1 VRRRA
6 TTILGAAAAPL
17 LVLSNVL
24 LPGLPAKAVDVVA
37 QAPPVVDR
45 MLTAHLVY
53 TVASLLF
60 IPFTLTLWRV
70 PGRRGSTLRLVGCL
84 ADDPDGVERPNAGI
98 DRQLFLAEKTVR
110 NNVTAL
116 LAKTGAATRPALI
129 ALARD
134 AGQEPA
140 PPP

>member
-1 VRRRA
+1 MSTAVRSDDVVRLDVAPQTITEADPTRSVRRRA

-37 QAPPVVDR
+37 QAPPIVDR

-70 PGRRGSTLRLVGCL
+70 KGRRGSTLRLVG
-84 ADDPDGVERPNAGI
+84 GV
-98 DRQLFLAEKTVR
+98 LTTVGMGSNTLTPASAVSSSWLR
-110 NNVTAL
+110 RRF
-116 LAKTGAATRPALI
+116 ATT
-129 ALARD
+129 
-134 AGQEPA
+134 
-140 PPP
+140 